1 MKMYW
6 VQLISII
13 TYPQIDLKS
22 MFDLKPFGNTNNLIS
37 LQLDLVEFIVWNI
50 SLQLGL
56 LIVNKDDRK
65 KNDSFSLLK
74 QTTRLE
80 PKKNQQRLFK
90 KNSS

>member
-37 LQLDLVEFIVWNI
+37 LQLDLVELIVWNI

-65 KNDSFSLLK
+65 KTIVFHYWNK
-74 QTTRLE
+74 
-80 PKKNQQRLFK
+80 PHV
-90 KNSS
+90 

>member
-56 LIVNKDDRK
+56 LIVNKYDRK

-80 PKKNQQRLFK
+80 PKKNQQRLF
-90 KNSS
+90 